1 MEGSCPL
8 TGRAYTWREEYR
20 PGMAGKT
27 GQLEDASVGGG
38 HGAPPD
44 SVSKCNCLKQTGDG
58 FVAHKA
64 MLVNA
69 LSRASAD
76 RLMLLDFTIGR
87 KGFLGYVKSLAGSN
101 VIKVVPASVSA
112 SGERT
117 NGHKRLKVVCGA
129 NTSYL
134 DDLAWIG
141 DKTPMTIA
149 DVRVS
154 PSNTVKPNMGATELA
169 EALTRVLPFTA
180 RDDNRP
186 VLQCVNFEAGEGKL
200 TMVSADGF
208 RLAVV
213 TLDYDDGEGKALIT
227 RDDLAGIANALKRAK
242 RVALSFEAGGQLDGK
257 QDLILDTE
265 LVRYKWTSLD
275 GQFPDWRKLI
285 PTEFNASVSFDSVEA
300 VKAVSSLKVL
310 ADSKSYPIDLTIG
323 NGRVIMANPDE
334 KGEAE
339 IPADTVGEA
348 IRIRIDGRYLADA
361 LKACGGMVELKL
373 TNPYSP
379 MLFTVNGYELV
390 VMPMMTSEASEQA
403 KRDRAESEPTTT
415 EQAEPSEE
423 AEAEK
428 PKRRRKAKEPVAV

>member
-1 MEGSCPL
+1 VEQLNIEGKRS
-8 TGRAYTWREEYR
+8 
-20 PGMAGKT
+20 
-27 GQLEDASVGGG
+27 
-38 HGAPPD
+38 
-44 SVSKCNCLKQTGDG
+44 GDG
-58 FVAHKA
+58 FVAHKT
-64 MLVNA
+64 MLVGA
-69 LSRASAD
+69 LSRALAE

-87 KGFLGYVKSLAGSN
+87 KGFLGYVKALAGSN
-101 VIKVVPASVSA
+101 VVKVVPATASA

-180 RDDNRP
+180 KDDNRP
-186 VLQCVNFEAGEGKL
+186 VLACVNIEAGEGKL

-227 RDDLAGIANALKRAK
+227 RDDLRGIANALKRAK
-242 RVALSFEAGGQLDGK
+242 RVRIGFEASGQLDGK
-257 QDLILDTE
+257 QNLILDTE

-275 GQFPDWRKLI
+275 GTFPDWQKLI
-285 PTEFNASVSFDSVEA
+285 PTEFNASVSFDAIEA
-300 VKAVSSLKVL
+300 IKAVSSLKVL

-323 NGRVIMANPDE
+323 NGKVVMANPDD
-334 KGEAE
+334 KGQAE
-339 IPADTVGEA
+339 INADTQGEGM
-348 IRIRIDGRYLADA
+348 RVRLDGKYLAEA
-361 LKACGGMVELKL
+361 LRACGGMVELKL
-373 TNPYSP
+373 TNSYSP
-379 MLFTVNGYELV
+379 MLYAVNGYQLV
-390 VMPMMTSEASEQA
+390 VMPMATNQSAEDM
-403 KRDRAESEPTTT
+403 KRDKKVEA
-415 EQAEPSEE
+415 QAEPSGE
-423 AEAEK
+423 AEAEPTAEAEGTTEGEPEADK
-428 PKRRRKAKEPVAV
+428 PKRKRKVKEPVGV